1 MLQLYVRVPLDHAEP
16 DDMSSIHKRSLTM
29 KYPLL
34 ASAVATGILTTAVP
48 TLASAADGFVEG
60 FANYT
65 FILL

>member
-1 MLQLYVRVPLDHAEP
+1 
-16 DDMSSIHKRSLTM
+16 M